1 MLSRRT
7 LIGTS
12 LITAAGVVSGC
23 ALEGGPSDAEVA
35 QFEREQAAEMKAK
48 TEQKRIEEGEKKILV
63 AFFSRAGENYA
74 AGATEWIEEGHTK
87 VMAGF
92 IQDKLECDS
101 FEIKAKKAYPEG
113 YDDCCDR
120 ALKEQEDDKRPKIS
134 GKVIDVADYH
144 YIFLGCPIWWGAEPQ
159 IIRTFLEKCGDLAGK
174 VIIPFVTHG
183 GSGMGKVEENI
194 AGLAS
199 GATVYT
205 GFAVTG
211 TEVEKSQEDIEQ
223 WVNDLHLR

>member
-12 LITAAGVVSGC
+12 ALTAAGVVSAC
-23 ALEGGPSDAEVA
+23 ALEGGPSDREVA
-35 QFEREQAAEMKAK
+35 QFEREQANKMKAK
-48 TEQKRIEEGEKKILV
+48 AQQRKTEEGEKKILV
-63 AFFSRAGENYA
+63 AFFSRAGENFA

-92 IQDKLECDS
+92 IQDKLACEG

-113 YDDCCDR
+113 YDECCER
-120 ALKEQEDDKRPKIS
+120 ALKEQQDDKRPKIS
-134 GKVIDVADYH
+134 GKVIDVAPYH
-144 YIFLGCPIWWGAEPQ
+144 YVFLGCPIWWGAEPQ
-159 IIRTFLEKCGDLAGK
+159 IIRTFLEKCGDLTGK
-174 VIIPFVTHG
+174 VIIPFVTHA
-183 GSGMGKVEENI
+183 GSGMGKVEEDL
-194 AGLAS
+194 AGLAA

-211 TEVEKSQEDIEQ
+211 TEVEKKQEDIEQ